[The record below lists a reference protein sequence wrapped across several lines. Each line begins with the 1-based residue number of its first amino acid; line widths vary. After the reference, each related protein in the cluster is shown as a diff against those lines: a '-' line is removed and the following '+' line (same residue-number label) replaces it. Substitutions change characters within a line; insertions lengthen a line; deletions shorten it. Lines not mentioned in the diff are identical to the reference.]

1 MKESEPKRRA
11 KRDPEAR
18 RQAIEHAA
26 AELLLKEGSQRLTHR
41 RVAEKA
47 QVPLGSTTQY
57 FSSIDELRRAGYRV
71 LAEEIDKDYRET
83 IERIKQ
89 SKGDIR
95 VVASCIAQYASNRD
109 EVRTDIVLYSAA
121 VRDPEVRRYATC
133 GLERFVQALKVYL
146 PDSQAKAIAVF
157 MDGIFS
163 EVGIFGRE
171 FSEEFIY
178 EALCALTQISPSVR

>member
-1 MKESEPKRRA
+1 MKESEPKKRA

-83 IERIKQ
+83 IERIKK

-95 VVASCIAQYASNRD
+95 VVASCIAQYASNCD

-178 EALCALTQISPSVR
+178 EALRALTRIPPSVC

>member
-95 VVASCIAQYASNRD
+95 VVASCIAQYVSNRD
-109 EVRTDIVLYSAA
+109 VRTDIVLYSAA
-121 VRDPEVRRYATC
+121 VRDPEVRRYVTC

-178 EALCALTQISPSVR
+178 EALCALTQIPPSVR